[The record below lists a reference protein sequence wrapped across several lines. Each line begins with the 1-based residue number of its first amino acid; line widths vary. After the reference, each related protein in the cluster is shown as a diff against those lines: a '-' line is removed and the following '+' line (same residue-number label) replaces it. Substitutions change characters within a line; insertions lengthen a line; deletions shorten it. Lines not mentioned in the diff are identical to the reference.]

1 MGRRVPHKPLNAPKL
16 QPQSTKIYTPRSYFE
31 ALPLA
36 RLFSSS
42 APLEVEIGC
51 GDGSFLASYASQH
64 REKNFLGIERLLGR
78 IRKLDR
84 KAIRLGLDNL
94 KILRIEASYCVEYLL
109 PPKSIRA
116 CHIYFPD
123 PWPKKKHWKRRL
135 IAPKFVEHLAG
146 ALEPDGQVF
155 LRTDDEGYF
164 RQMLETFGENLRF
177 RAINAPLEL
186 TAVPTD
192 FERTFA
198 KQDITTLRAQYQRV
212 PAIPIPRNQIFAL
225 KKS

>member
-1 MGRRVPHKPLNAPKL
+1 MGRRVPHNPLKSPKL
-16 QPQSTKIYTPRSYFE
+16 QPQSTKIYAPRSYFE
-31 ALPLA
+31 PLPLS
-36 RLFSSS
+36 RLFSSL

-51 GDGSFLASYASQH
+51 GDGSFLASYAAQH

-94 KILRIEASYCVEYLL
+94 KILRVEASYCVEYLL

-135 IAPKFVEHLAG
+135 IAPKFAKHLAE
-146 ALEPDGQVF
+146 ALEPGGQVF
-155 LRTDDEGYF
+155 LRTDNEGYF
-164 RQMLETFGENLRF
+164 RQMLETFGKNPRF
-177 RAINAPLEL
+177 CAIAAPLEL
-186 TAVPTD
+186 TAILTD
-192 FERTFA
+192 FERAFA
-198 KQDITTLRAQYQRV
+198 KQGIPTLRAQYRLDRAFPQ
-212 PAIPIPRNQIFAL
+212 
-225 KKS
+225 KK